1 VDTHRNRSRPPR
13 RWVEDVRARRAIGG
27 VAAVIALALASASA
41 QASYAPPS
49 QRGPRLAVPRAALR
63 AALVCTASVKTS
75 AREPILLVPGTTMT
89 PEDNFSWNYERA
101 LNALQLPFCTIE
113 LPNKAMTDIQVAGE
127 YVVFALRTMS
137 KGNSHHPARKVQ
149 IIGYSQGGMVP
160 RWAFRFWPDTRELV
174 DDDVGL
180 DASNHGTVTAEAGCE
195 HEGCA
200 PAVWQQRH
208 TSEFTAALNSYQ
220 ETFPGISYTE
230 IYSQN
235 DEIVVPNANEE
246 GSSSVHT
253 GGGQIANIAVQ
264 EVCPGHTADHL
275 AMGSYDAVGYALALD
290 AVTHAGPAQKSR
302 IATAVCAEP
311 FQPGVNS
318 ETFAA
323 EDSEYNGDAAETF
336 GNYPHVASE
345 PPLKCYVTAS
355 CKRR

>member
-1 VDTHRNRSRPPR
+1 MRLVS
-13 RWVEDVRARRAIGG
+13 VVRRAAVVGSLLSVLACG
-27 VAAVIALALASASA
+27 AATAITYAPVDQPSPPLSVPATKLASA
-41 QASYAPPS
+41 
-49 QRGPRLAVPRAALR
+49 LA
-63 AALVCTASVKTS
+63 CTAGVAGAT
-75 AREPILLVPGTTMT
+75 REPILLVPGTTMT

-127 YVVFALRTMS
+127 YVVSALRTMS

-160 RWAFRFWPDTRELV
+160 RWALRFWPDTRELV
-174 DDDVGL
+174 DDDIGL
-180 DASNHGTVTAEAGCE
+180 DASNHGTVTAEPGCA

-200 PAVWQQRH
+200 PAVWQQRR
-208 TSEFTAALNSYQ
+208 TSEFIAALNSYQ

-253 GGGQIANIAVQ
+253 GGGQIVNIAVQ

-275 AMGSYDAVGYALALD
+275 AMGSYDPVGYALALD
-290 AVTHAGPAQKSR
+290 AVTHAGPAQASR
-302 IATAVCAEP
+302 ISALVCGEP
-311 FQPGVNS
+311 FQPGVNP

-323 EDSEYNGDAAETF
+323 EDSEYNGDAGETF
-336 GNYPHVASE
+336 ANYPHVASE